1 MDYFLPLDLSK
12 KKNQKYKRIKTRK
25 KKEIEKN
32 KKIYG
37 DIIQP
42 LMMVNTTT
50 DKKSLSSRIY

>member
-12 KKNQKYKRIKTRK
+12 KKNQKYKRK

-32 KKIYG
+32 KKFYG
-37 DIIQP
+37 DIFQP